1 MKKRTVKIS
10 GLVVLVFAVVIA
22 GVWGYNKYKWN
33 KAKELYRTAN
43 YTELAKQL
51 KDSAM
56 PSGQEELNIYA
67 RTMMTIGE
75 YDKAYTAFSKMYEID
90 KSNDTKLIMGNA
102 LMQKQDLSGAERIYN
117 EILQQNP
124 NFIQAALNLASIY
137 RTQNKTEQANET
149 LTAALK
155 SNPNSVQL
163 YEYLISINTPASASE
178 YNSWV
183 EELKKLDP
191 NNSAI
196 PK

>member
-1 MKKRTVKIS
+1 MKKKLIII
-10 GLVVLVFAVVIA
+10 GIVVLVLVAVIS
-22 GVWGYNKYKWN
+22 GFWGYNKYRWN

-51 KDSAM
+51 KDSTM
-56 PSGQEELNIYA
+56 PQGSEELNIYA

-102 LMQKQDLSGAERIYN
+102 LMQKQDMAGAERIYN

-137 RTQNKTEQANET
+137 RTQNKTGQANET

-178 YNSWV
+178 YDSWV
-183 EELKKLDP
+183 EALKKLDP